1 MHLEIEKLG
10 ILDIINKVG
19 FLKNISDLKATYKF
33 NSLPEDIKAFE
44 KELFSEIENQ
54 KCYSKYMEI
63 IRNYERIFDK
73 NMYVFRVARLL
84 EGVYKMSQNPML
96 AEGKLLE
103 SPVYFHT
110 SSKQVKLAFKNNPNV
125 NIADKLDIKSTIKY
139 CKEALSKVDIADLVE
154 ADDGSFRLYT
164 SQDFVGNTGKTEKN
178 AKKTEKR
185 LKQIEEKVSLE
196 EVLRFLV
203 PSDLIDICI
212 YPNLGNRLANDI
224 LDAGKQEESEED
236 KFKVFDRLFDKEIE
250 ISEETL
256 TKSNGKIFKWDDFI
270 NTVRENIRYIDI
282 DKMLLLST
290 AVFYNKY
297 GNELDRFS
305 YKEAMELKNY
315 SETVESL
322 IESPRNRLIS
332 PRFSREIN
340 FELIKNSISSLNKH
354 FIGERFYNDEEINN
368 LASKIMFG
376 KTSISSLSD
385 SEILEILQFTIGEY
399 ITITTNNPNALRE
412 LNERGLLK
420 NKQLSQI
427 ISGLPTISKENLLY
441 IYELGE
447 IDTDEILERYNK
459 NQIQAESIKTL
470 KENSENKEKIEQ
482 MVSSKKLV
490 ELYLDEEKKEEFDR
504 YKRLYKA
511 LIIDNKDK
519 EKKKEIANEILDQ
532 SLELLDSKKMGELY
546 RMGLIPLDTYID
558 FNGEATI
565 LDLYQSGELKPID
578 VRRLYDEKVITL
590 DMIRGILKKG
600 EIDDGKK
607 LTLLY
612 STFSK
617 KEDSDIRDD
626 LIKYLDEPEETN
638 HTSTGKT
645 RLSELKFKRTEGETR
660 IQNRSVTDPCSRWNL
675 IAELDQDYSQEYL
688 KDGNMIFYLPNQGK
702 YIIEKLYNKNFDKAY
717 GSATYI
723 LDEDE
728 IRKNKTDIVKDG
740 KIDKSILV
748 EMRRNKKADRII
760 HTGWSNGICRY
771 FDIEN
776 SSNYTKEQTEN
787 IKKLA
792 KQVEESKIP
801 LER

>member
-84 EGVYKMSQNPML
+84 EGVYKLSQNPML

-212 YPNLGNRLANDI
+212 YPNLGNRLANYI

-368 LASKIMFG
+368 LASKIMSG

-399 ITITTNNPNALRE
+399 ITIATNNPNALRE

-511 LIIDNKDK
+511 LIVDNKDK

-728 IRKNKTDIVKDG
+728 FAKNRNNIVKDG

>member
-368 LASKIMFG
+368 LASKIMSG

-728 IRKNKTDIVKDG
+728 FRKNKTDIVKDG

>member
-368 LASKIMFG
+368 LASKIMSG

-490 ELYLDEEKKEEFDR
+490 ELYLDEEKK
-504 YKRLYKA
+504 K
-511 LIIDNKDK
+511 
-519 EKKKEIANEILDQ
+519 
-532 SLELLDSKKMGELY
+532 
-546 RMGLIPLDTYID
+546 
-558 FNGEATI
+558 
-565 LDLYQSGELKPID
+565 
-578 VRRLYDEKVITL
+578 
-590 DMIRGILKKG
+590 
-600 EIDDGKK
+600 
-607 LTLLY
+607 
-612 STFSK
+612 
-617 KEDSDIRDD
+617 
-626 LIKYLDEPEETN
+626 
-638 HTSTGKT
+638 
-645 RLSELKFKRTEGETR
+645 
-660 IQNRSVTDPCSRWNL
+660 NL
-675 IAELDQDYSQEYL
+675 IDI
-688 KDGNMIFYLPNQGK
+688 KGFT
-702 YIIEKLYNKNFDKAY
+702 KL
-717 GSATYI
+717 
-723 LDEDE
+723 
-728 IRKNKTDIVKDG
+728 
-740 KIDKSILV
+740 
-748 EMRRNKKADRII
+748 
-760 HTGWSNGICRY
+760 
-771 FDIEN
+771 
-776 SSNYTKEQTEN
+776 
-787 IKKLA
+787 
-792 KQVEESKIP
+792 
-801 LER
+801 